1 MKLTPLRVLTIPL
14 ILTITACTSM
24 RTTEQPSATTEDPS
38 RAIAAIPTDGEMECR
53 REKVMGSNLTQ
64 RVCTPKSSSAEDAQP
79 KTQIAKVD
87 ENEDQIVCKKEKV
100 MGSNLRK
107 RVCYRKKDRDA
118 RNKNDQDDYREMSTR
133 SVRPGASTLD

>member
-1 MKLTPLRVLTIPL
+1 MNPYQSCFHRRPLLTSALAPVCESPRSPLAER
-14 ILTITACTSM
+14 ITENGRQRRDA
-24 RTTEQPSATTEDPS
+24 QL
-38 RAIAAIPTDGEMECR
+38 ECR

-64 RVCTPKSSSAEDAQP
+64 SLHPKAPAQKMQS

-118 RNKNDQDDYREMSTR
+118 RNKSDQDDYREMSTR

>member
-1 MKLTPLRVLTIPL
+1 MKLRSKLLFTGALLLTL
-14 ILTITACTSM
+14 SACTSM
-24 RTTEQPSATTEDPS
+24 RITEESASSSASQTTADRAEDVQL
-38 RAIAAIPTDGEMECR
+38 ECR

>member
-1 MKLTPLRVLTIPL
+1 MKPISKLLITGALLL
-14 ILTITACTSM
+14 ILSACNSM
-24 RTTEQPSATTEDPS
+24 RISEESTSISASQRTADSAEN
-38 RAIAAIPTDGEMECR
+38 AQLECR

-64 RVCTPKSSSAEDAQP
+64 RVCYPKDSGTEDSNP

-118 RNKNDQDDYREMSTR
+118 RNKSDQDDYRELSTR